1 MNAMRFAFCF
11 SSLKT
16 KKTPARMPV
25 LPRGFSLVEVMCAI
39 LILGIA
45 LVGLTQGITTALS
58 SSKESE
64 LQTTAVLLAAGRIE
78 KLRAEGEIEDG
89 LSDGDWG
96 DDFPNYQWKQT
107 ITSTD
112 IKGLHDVD
120 VIVESALPSAARQV
134 VPDRDAHE
142 FVLIHEGRLR
152 TRRRRQ
158 EVEAAGRRLQ
168 NRHPR
173 HARARGAAW
182 SDAGRPPGMPSAR

>member
-1 MNAMRFAFCF
+1 MRFAFCF

-25 LPRGFSLVEVMCAI
+25 RPRGFSLVEVMCAI

-120 VIVESALPSAARQV
+120 VIVESAQTGKQV
-134 VPDRDAHE
+134 CE
-142 FVLIHEGRLR
+142 LR
-152 TRRRRQ
+152 TMLFDPYVTT
-158 EVEAAGRRLQ
+158 ETEEKAASKGGKKGKK
-168 NRHPR
+168 NPK
-173 HARARGAAW
+173 
-182 SDAGRPPGMPSAR
+182 SE